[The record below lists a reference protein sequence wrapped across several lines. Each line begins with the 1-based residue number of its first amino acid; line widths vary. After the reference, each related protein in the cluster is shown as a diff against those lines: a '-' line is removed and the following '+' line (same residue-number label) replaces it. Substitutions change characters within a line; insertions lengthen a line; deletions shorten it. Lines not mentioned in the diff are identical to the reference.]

1 MATNGMDS
9 LSNNKPPR
17 KAKSNPI
24 IYKKEK
30 PSMKPAM
37 SEDRKSYQVSKNV
50 TVLGGGI
57 GGETKYRNKIDS
69 RDLKGAAQA
78 VRQNVNA
85 VTPISK
91 SEAKANARGL
101 KAANAS
107 KRSPSALSQ
116 KIAKKMYPAGVPKM
130 GKK

>member
-1 MATNGMDS
+1 MAN
-9 LSNNKPPR
+9 PPR

-37 SEDRKSYQVSKNV
+37 SEDGKSYQVSKNV
-50 TVLGGGI
+50 TVLGEGNPKGGM
-57 GGETKYRNKIDS
+57 GRGKIDP

-78 VRQNVNA
+78 VRQNVRA
-85 VTPISK
+85 ATPTSK

-101 KAANAS
+101 KAANP
-107 KRSPSALSQ
+107 KKSPSALSQ
-116 KIAKKMYPAGVPKM
+116 KIAKKMYPAGVLVSPPKT

>member
-1 MATNGMDS
+1 MAN
-9 LSNNKPPR
+9 PPR

-37 SEDRKSYQVSKNV
+37 SEDGKSYQVSKNV
-50 TVLGGGI
+50 TVRGSAKMSLAGSTSRG
-57 GGETKYRNKIDS
+57 KIDP

-101 KAANAS
+101 KAANAP
-107 KRSPSALSQ
+107 KKSPSALSQ